1 MRSST
6 FLLLILLMSLA
17 SVRCDEL
24 VTDRPD
30 FTESTEVV
38 GANILQ
44 VETGLRWDSER
55 CSGAVN
61 RTFTAVSPL
70 IRLGVSRRVELRA
83 GNQGYLRRVG
93 PSLGRQAGLSDTSF
107 GAKVKL
113 RDEGAV
119 LPALS
124 VISSV
129 SIPWG
134 SRHFSSQGYDPALTL
149 AWSRGLPRGF
159 DAAGNINLVSTRVDS
174 GRSVQ
179 SAYSFATGRRLS
191 RSVRAYW
198 EAYWLGSAGASGGS
212 WTFNTGLTRQV
223 GRDTQL
229 DVEVGRSLRGL
240 PCWFAGVGFSFRTP
254 LARFVR

>member
-1 MRSST
+1 MYP
-6 FLLLILLMSLA
+6 L

-24 VTDRPD
+24 ITDRPD

-44 VETGLRWDSER
+44 VETGFRWDSER
-55 CSGAVN
+55 CSGAGN

-70 IRLGVSRRVELRA
+70 VRLGVSRHVELRA
-83 GNQGYLRRVG
+83 GNQGYLRRVVPG
-93 PSLGRQAGLSDTSF
+93 LGRQAGLSDTSF

-113 RDEGAV
+113 RDERAV
-119 LPALS
+119 VPALS

-129 SIPWG
+129 SIPSG
-134 SRHFSSQGYDPALTL
+134 NRQFSSGSFDPALTL

-159 DAAGNINLVSTRVDS
+159 DLAGNLNFVATRAAG

-179 SAYSFATGRRLS
+179 RAYSFATGRRLS
-191 RSVRAYW
+191 RSARAYW
-198 EAYWLGSAGASGGS
+198 EAYWIGPAGASGGL

-223 GRDTQL
+223 GRDAQL

-240 PCWFAGVGFSFRTP
+240 PCWFAGVGFSFRAP
-254 LARFVR
+254 FGRFAR